1 MSSPN
6 EIKALRVVKELENP
20 TKRAVAE
27 AMEVSEDY
35 AGYLLQELASRGFLE
50 KVEGS
55 FYLTQKGRD
64 ELLFTLYHIQGR
76 LRAKIYRAARQEKRT
91 QERVEELKAIESRV

>member
-6 EIKALRVVKELENP
+6 EIKILRIVEALEGS
-20 TKRAVAE
+20 TKKAVAE
-27 AMEVSEDY
+27 AMEISEDY

-55 FYLTQKGRD
+55 FYIAEKGRD
-64 ELLFTLYHIQGR
+64 ELLATLYHIRGR
-76 LRAKIYRAARQEKRT
+76 LQAKIYRAARQDKRIE
-91 QERVEELKAIESRV
+91 ERIEELKGVEIKA